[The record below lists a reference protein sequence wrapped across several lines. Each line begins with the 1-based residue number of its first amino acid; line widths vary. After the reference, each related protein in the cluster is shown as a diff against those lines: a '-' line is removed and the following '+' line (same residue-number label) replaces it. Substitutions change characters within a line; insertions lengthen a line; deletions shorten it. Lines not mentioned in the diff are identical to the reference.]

1 MHTKTEHPE
10 ALPIVPQI
18 HCAFLYFTEEFKAA
32 LQLRPGAVGPQPPH
46 VHHSS
51 LLLLVK
57 RTDSAEGKRLKGGV
71 LFFLSPFSFLHRAPN
86 ELVLITPVDT
96 AGDFGG
102 PPPVFVPLFHLS
114 VVFPLWL
121 VQPASSYLIELQFGS
136 AFNLPWHYNSSFSL
150 QLIKQRQ
157 SDFYQ
162 MMPCLK
168 FGAASS
174 FLWSLKIKQWEW
186 LSYISQKP
194 ASFFLFFFPA
204 FGSPTHNTQQT
215 WRCSL
220 NERPVNIVRLFISK
234 REEA

>member
-32 LQLRPGAVGPQPPH
+32 LQLRPGAVGPQSPH

-57 RTDSAEGKRLKGGV
+57 RTDSAGGKRLKGGV

-102 PPPVFVPLFHLS
+102 PPLFLSLFSICLLCSLCDWFSLLPLIWLS
-114 VVFPLWL
+114 CSLEAPSICLGTTIPLSL
-121 VQPASSYLIELQFGS
+121 C
-136 AFNLPWHYNSSFSL
+136 NSSSRGRAIFIKWCHVSSL
-150 QLIKQRQ
+150 GLLLP
-157 SDFYQ
+157 F
-162 MMPCLK
+162 C
-168 FGAASS
+168 
-174 FLWSLKIKQWEW
+174 E
-186 LSYISQKP
+186 
-194 ASFFLFFFPA
+194 
-204 FGSPTHNTQQT
+204 
-215 WRCSL
+215 
-220 NERPVNIVRLFISK
+220 V
-234 REEA
+234 